1 MPPETKRYLYDIQH
15 AAELLTEFTA
25 GKTFSDYTSDPLL
38 RSATERQFGIIGE
51 AVTKLAN
58 LDPATAS
65 RITEYR
71 RIIAFRNILIHQYAA
86 VDDQVVWGVL
96 QTQLPTLS
104 LEIQALLSE
113 SNCP

>member
-15 AAELLTEFTA
+15 AANLLDKFTA
-25 GKTFSDYTSDPLL
+25 HKTFSDYTTDPLL

-65 RITEYR
+65 RITEHR
-71 RIIAFRNILIHQYAA
+71 RIIAFRNILIHQYAS
-86 VDDQVVWGVL
+86 VDDKVVWGVL
-96 QTQLPTLS
+96 QTKLPTLS

-113 SNCP
+113 NNCP

>member
-15 AAELLTEFTA
+15 AANLLDKFTA
-25 GKTFSDYTSDPLL
+25 NKTFSDYTSDPLL

-65 RITEYR
+65 RITEYQ

-96 QTQLPTLS
+96 QTKLPTLS
-104 LEIQALLSE
+104 LEIQAMLLE
-113 SNCP
+113 SDSP